1 MFDKKS
7 DYALNKQDQDSI
19 IYISVNGR
27 IRLTRADFSSEEEF
41 LKWKAW
47 SDADYHQTE
56 KEGRSFNDNRV
67 ALDEC
72 LDVVGAVQSAED
84 EFFSKL
90 YEADLQAGKKA
101 LTERRL
107 AALRSILNAK
117 QYRRIWMYCAE
128 ERSVTEIAKLEGV
141 TKASISLSLDGAMK
155 KISKK
160 VAKALKNT

>member
-1 MFDKKS
+1 MITWMWSERSSPPRMNFS
-7 DYALNKQDQDSI
+7 QSSMKQ
-19 IYISVNGR
+19 IY
-27 IRLTRADFSSEEEF
+27 
-41 LKWKAW
+41 
-47 SDADYHQTE
+47 
-56 KEGRSFNDNRV
+56 
-67 ALDEC
+67 
-72 LDVVGAVQSAED
+72 
-84 EFFSKL
+84 
-90 YEADLQAGKKA
+90 QAGKKA

-160 VAKALKNT
+160 VAL

>member
-7 DYALNKQDQDSI
+7 EYALNKHDQDSI
-19 IYISVNGR
+19 IYISVSGH

-47 SDADYHQTE
+47 SDADYHERE
-56 KEGRSFNDNRV
+56 KSGRSFNDNRV
-67 ALDEC
+67 DLNEC
-72 LDVVGAVQSAED
+72 LDVIGTVQSAED

-90 YEADLQAGKKA
+90 IEADLQAVKKA
-101 LTERRL
+101 LTEQRL
-107 AALRSILNAK
+107 AALRGILNAK

-128 ERSVTEIAKLEGV
+128 EKSVTEIAKLEGV

-160 VAKALKNT
+160 FAKALKNT

>member
-1 MFDKKS
+1 MPFS
-7 DYALNKQDQDSI
+7 TCPISI
-19 IYISVNGR
+19 HPS
-27 IRLTRADFSSEEEF
+27 TPE
-41 LKWKAW
+41 LKW
-47 SDADYHQTE
+47 
-56 KEGRSFNDNRV
+56 RV
-67 ALDEC
+67 ALDDY